1 MRGERRDSE
10 TCCGPLALPAFVI
23 PLTEEKMHK
32 LFYAGLLFYSSPS
45 LSLSLALYLHRKVE
59 GLHSAT
65 SLLCALKIE
74 IGQVQEKELMKT

>member
-1 MRGERRDSE
+1 MLDYY
-10 TCCGPLALPAFVI
+10 FI
-23 PLTEEKMHK
+23 PL
-32 LFYAGLLFYSSPS
+32 P

-74 IGQVQEKELMKT
+74 IGQVQEKKELMKT